1 MVAISAAVLSK
12 GGKVLLSRQFV
23 PISRTRVEGYLAAF
37 PKLIPV
43 DHQHTIIDTE
53 QLRYLYQPLEQLYL
67 VLLTNKQSN
76 IMEDIDTLRTLA
88 KLIPEY
94 CLAISEEAVQA
105 HVFELL
111 FAFDEVIGSHGYKE
125 VVTIA
130 QVKTYTE
137 MDSHEEKLQRI
148 ITESKINE
156 AKQEMMRK
164 AETIAKERE
173 DRKRQMAAAGGS
185 MGGGGGDGRHGRYSS
200 MEGGMGSGG
209 SGSMSGMGGGGGY
222 EEDRDTQ
229 RQLERE
235 REERERNRARAP
247 SPAAPG
253 GGGGGGKP
261 SKGMQLGKS
270 GQKTDNLLT
279 QLSKEDAMGPPVR
292 RPGAAAAA
300 PASASSPAQ
309 AVGENVR
316 VVVREKLVVELEKDG
331 TVKRVE
337 VKGEMKLRI
346 LDPDYSRIVI
356 HTSGSHIEK
365 ADYKCSLHPKINK
378 RAWADGQSLQLTDAA
393 KGFPVGTDKELVI
406 IKWRKMGGEADIPFT
421 INFWPSAEGNSTSV
435 NVEYSNVQHKQ
446 LTDVTVRIPCAGGEP
461 DVSAVAGEYKFDQRG
476 KSLTWRITDV
486 SGEHSSGQL
495 EFTAMT
501 ADTDSFYPIQ
511 VDFASEETL
520 SGLVVSGVVQV
531 EDEKEVEFVG
541 DHRLEVEKYTIE

>member
-23 PISRTRVEGYLAAF
+23 PISRTRVEGYLASF

-43 DHQHTIIDTE
+43 DHQHTIIDTD
-53 QLRYLYQPLEQLYL
+53 QIRYLYQPLEALYL

-94 CLAISEEAVQA
+94 CLAVSEEAVQA
-105 HVFELL
+105 HIFELI
-111 FAFDEVIGSHGYKE
+111 FAFDEVIGSHGYRE
-125 VVTIA
+125 VVTLA

-173 DRKRQMAAAGGS
+173 DRKRALAAAGGI
-185 MGGGGGDGRHGRYSS
+185 GGGDGRHGRYAS

-209 SGSMSGMGGGGGY
+209 SGMGSMGGGGGY
-222 EEDRDTQ
+222 EEDRETT

-247 SPAAPG
+247 SPAATA
-253 GGGGGGKP
+253 GGKA
-261 SKGMQLGKS
+261 KGMGMQLGKS
-270 GQKTDNLLT
+270 GQKTDSLLS
-279 QLSKEDAMGPPVR
+279 QLTKEDAMGPPIR
-292 RPGAAAAA
+292 RPGAASAAA
-300 PASASSPAQ
+300 SSASSTSPA
-309 AVGENVR
+309 AAASDNVR
-316 VVVREKLVVELEKDG
+316 VVVREKLLVELEKDG

-346 LDPDYSRIVI
+346 MDPDYSRILI
-356 HTSGSHIEK
+356 HTGGGNIERE
-365 ADYKCSLHPKINK
+365 DYKCSLHPKINK
-378 RAWADGQSLQLTDAA
+378 RLWAEGQRLQLTDAS

-435 NVEYSNVQHKQ
+435 NVEYSNVKGRA
-446 LTDVTVRIPCAGGEP
+446 LTDVTVRIPCVGGEP
-461 DVSAVAGEYKFDQRG
+461 DVTAVAGEYKFDQRG
-476 KSLTWRITDV
+476 KMLTWCILDV

-495 EFTAMT
+495 EFTAQT

-511 VDFASEETL
+511 VDFACEETL
-520 SGLVVSGVVQV
+520 SGLVVSSVVQV
-531 EDEKEVEFVG
+531 EDEKEVEFTG